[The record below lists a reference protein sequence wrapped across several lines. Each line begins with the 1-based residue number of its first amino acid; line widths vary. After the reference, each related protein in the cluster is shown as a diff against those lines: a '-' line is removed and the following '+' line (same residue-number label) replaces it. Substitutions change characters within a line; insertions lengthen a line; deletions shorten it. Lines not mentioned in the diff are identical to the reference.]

1 MDGDGPSIWRRACQ
15 LGLEGIVSKRAECK
29 YASGGRGPYWIKV
42 PCRQRD
48 TFAIVAWANKNGKFD
63 GIYLGKTQNGAL
75 VYAGKFER
83 GFSEEDK
90 RTIHKRLAP
99 LMCANSR

>member
-1 MDGDGPSIWRRACQ
+1 MDRDGPAIWRRACQ
-15 LGLEGIVSKRAECK
+15 LGLEGIVSKRAESK

-48 TFAIVAWANKNGKFD
+48 TFAIVGWANKNGKFD

-75 VYAGKFER
+75 VYAGKLER